1 MGSLSR
7 ITFLCCIVFFWGG
20 SVLAAPKADLWPRW
34 QANDQSSTFQ
44 INHSTWNVL
53 LQKYLVTGHPDGIN
67 RFRYK
72 SFTEPDKK
80 ALQHYLN
87 SLQKTAVS
95 KLNRKEQKAY
105 WINFYNALTIKV
117 ILDHYPVKS
126 IRDIDISPG
135 FFSDG
140 PWDKKLVTVE
150 EIQLSLNDIEHR
162 ILRPLWKDNRVHY
175 AVNCASIGCPNLQP
189 AAFTA
194 KNTELL
200 LEKGAEEYINHQRG
214 AGIKNGRLTVS
225 SIYSW
230 FQEDFNASER
240 GVLKHLEQYA
250 NDKLAKQLKSFK
262 GKIKYDYDW
271 SLNGI

>member
-1 MGSLSR
+1 MDSLSR
-7 ITFLCCIVFFWGG
+7 ITFLCFIFLFWGG
-20 SVLAAPKADLWPRW
+20 SVFAAPKADLWPRW
-34 QANDQSSTFQ
+34 QAHDQISTIQ
-44 INHSTWNVL
+44 INHSVWNDF
-53 LQKYLVTGHPDGIN
+53 LQKYLVTGHPSGIN

-72 SFTEPDKK
+72 SVTEADKK
-80 ALQHYLN
+80 TLRHYLN
-87 SLQKTAVS
+87 SLQKVTVT

-140 PWDKKLVTVE
+140 PWDKKLVTIE
-150 EIQLSLNDIEHR
+150 EIELSLNDIEHR
-162 ILRPLWKDNRVHY
+162 ILRPIWKDNRVHY

-189 AAFTA
+189 KAFTA
-194 KNTELL
+194 KNTDFLL
-200 LEKGAEEYINHQRG
+200 KKGAEEYINHRRG
-214 AGIKNGRLTVS
+214 AGLNNGRLTAS

-230 FQEDFNASER
+230 FQEDFNASEQ

-250 NDKLAKQLKSFK
+250 NDTLKEQLKSFK

-271 SLNGI
+271 SLNE